1 MLALPDPIFS
11 PRDLRPTPR
20 GHARASLAAVI
31 MAAVVFWTALG
42 VVVYVYVVFPILLFL
57 LAKMI
62 PRPVRKAPITPS
74 VTMIIAAYNE
84 EAVIAQKLENTL
96 LLDYPPALLEI
107 LVASDGSTDRTNAI
121 VSQ

>member
-1 MLALPDPIFS
+1 
-11 PRDLRPTPR
+11 
-20 GHARASLAAVI
+20 

-42 VVVYVYVVFPILLFL
+42 VVIYVYVVFPVVLFV
-57 LAKMI
+57 LAKRV

-96 LLDYPPALLEI
+96 PLDYPPALLEI